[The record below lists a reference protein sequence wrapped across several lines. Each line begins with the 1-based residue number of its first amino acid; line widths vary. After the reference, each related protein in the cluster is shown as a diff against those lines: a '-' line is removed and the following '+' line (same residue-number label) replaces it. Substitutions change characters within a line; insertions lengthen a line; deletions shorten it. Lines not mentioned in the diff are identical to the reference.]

1 MKLMLGVLILT
12 LPLITILIYYSV
24 YSTKVVRNQVADSY
38 KNMMILYMD
47 QVDKTLED
55 SEKYINNTVVADSDF
70 IAYQLSKSEYDY
82 NFNKIMMFNKLS
94 NDISMYK
101 SVNSFF
107 LYAPKRDDMLRVT
120 RDRGTIEEDEA
131 MNNVIKMTVDSKQ
144 INSKHWNVEQI
155 NHTYYLMYIFQSGD
169 VYFGAWIKVE
179 NLMVPFKTIDF
190 GTNGGA
196 LFATQNG
203 VPLTNVDL
211 VNRNQV
217 QLKAVMENYYLS
229 GNYHNFLVVGEPS
242 SKGDFNLIALVPD
255 EKILEKLP
263 YLQKMVGLITF
274 ASLFSLPLGLSLLR
288 RTIMLPLNR
297 LMAAMKRIRS
307 GYLEARIETFP
318 TSDEFILVNETFNN
332 MIAQIEGLRIN
343 VYEEQLSKQ
352 NEELQRL
359 QLQINPHFFLNS
371 LNILYNLAKVK
382 NYELIKEMSL
392 SLMKY
397 FRYML
402 RSNLSLVKLKDELEH
417 TQNYFRIQELRFPES
432 LTCQINA
439 PEYLIDTYV
448 PPLVIQTFVE
458 NTVKHAITLD
468 EPIHISI
475 DIDVIEQD
483 HVPYITISI
492 QDTGTG
498 FPDDVLHVL
507 QKEESL
513 VTEQGEH
520 LGIWNIQRRL
530 RLLYAQSAQ
539 ISFSN
544 RLPRGAAI
552 LITLPIHLKMKA
564 GGADDVP
571 FTDC

>member
-1 MKLMLGVLILT
+1 
-12 LPLITILIYYSV
+12 
-24 YSTKVVRNQVADSY
+24 
-38 KNMMILYMD
+38 
-47 QVDKTLED
+47 
-55 SEKYINNTVVADSDF
+55 
-70 IAYQLSKSEYDY
+70 
-82 NFNKIMMFNKLS
+82 
-94 NDISMYK
+94 
-101 SVNSFF
+101 
-107 LYAPKRDDMLRVT
+107 
-120 RDRGTIEEDEA
+120 
-131 MNNVIKMTVDSKQ
+131 
-144 INSKHWNVEQI
+144 
-155 NHTYYLMYIFQSGD
+155 
-169 VYFGAWIKVE
+169 
-179 NLMVPFKTIDF
+179 
-190 GTNGGA
+190 
-196 LFATQNG
+196 
-203 VPLTNVDL
+203 
-211 VNRNQV
+211 
-217 QLKAVMENYYLS
+217 
-229 GNYHNFLVVGEPS
+229 
-242 SKGDFNLIALVPD
+242 
-255 EKILEKLP
+255 
-263 YLQKMVGLITF
+263 
-274 ASLFSLPLGLSLLR
+274 
-288 RTIMLPLNR
+288 
-297 LMAAMKRIRS
+297 
-307 GYLEARIETFP
+307 
-318 TSDEFILVNETFNN
+318 
-332 MIAQIEGLRIN
+332 
-343 VYEEQLSKQ
+343 
-352 NEELQRL
+352 
-359 QLQINPHFFLNS
+359 
-371 LNILYNLAKVK
+371 
-382 NYELIKEMSL
+382 SL